1 MKVPEKVENVN
12 RTVHG
17 TFYRHRKKTSANDVK
32 GRRDKEE

>member
-12 RTVHG
+12 RTAHG
-17 TFYRHRKKTSANDVK
+17 TFYRHRKTSANDVK